1 MLHSFETHLT
11 DGPDGSTVLAVVGEL
26 DLASAAHFREAVGAA
41 MGTGARK
48 VVVDLSGSDFIDS
61 SGIGALMWAEHRLQA
76 VGGELRTTGCTPPV
90 ARAFAIAGLTQM
102 IHDA

>member
-1 MLHSFETHLT
+1 MLHSFETHLKN
-11 DGPDGSTVLAVVGEL
+11 GPDGSTVLAVVGEL
-26 DLASAAHFREAVGAA
+26 DLASAPHFREAVGEA

-76 VGGELRTTGCTPPV
+76 VGGDLRTTGCTPPV
-90 ARAFAIAGLTQM
+90 AGRSRSPACRR
-102 IHDA
+102 